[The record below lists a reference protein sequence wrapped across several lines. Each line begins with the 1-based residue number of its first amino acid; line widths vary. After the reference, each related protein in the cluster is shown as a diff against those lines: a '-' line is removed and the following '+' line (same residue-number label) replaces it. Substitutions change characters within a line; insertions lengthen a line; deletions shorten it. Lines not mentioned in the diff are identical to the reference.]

1 MAGLLLSTG
10 LHAAQLG
17 KLEVLS
23 SSTEPFVAQIQ
34 IESIRPEER
43 NGLQA
48 KLASP
53 EAFKAARLAL
63 DPKLSALT
71 FEVKDSGKA
80 DGAIIRITSATP
92 LPAGFL
98 DALIELS
105 WAGGRVAREYTFN
118 VAEGTVPA
126 TKTQAVPE
134 IRPPQTL
141 PPVVPP
147 AAAPAPKSS
156 ATEPEQAA
164 AKSEPQPAATE
175 TRLVK
180 KGETLSE
187 IAQSLTGQGVTLNQA
202 MAAIYEA
209 NREAFIANSVHLV
222 KEGAQLRIPNKAAL
236 RAKSP
241 REALLVLANND
252 GRDVYSRYARQLGLL
267 AVADQAGQSTNSSAG
282 KIEPKA
288 PTDAV
293 AAPKEDRLKIAP
305 GGQSRAAD
313 ANAEELTAKNKA
325 LAEAN
330 ERIALLEK
338 NVSDLQKLIDMQ
350 KDQGA
355 AKAPAQAE
363 ATVAPADKP
372 AELAADK
379 PAEPA
384 EVTKPAVE
392 VPVESPAVVVPEPK
406 KEEPPKAAP
415 APMPTVEQPFNLIPW
430 LLGGAGAV
438 VAAVVGLLVWR
449 SRIKTEPEPFVE
461 REPDF
466 ENLIAEDAGVAAP
479 AVDDPPA
486 GTLEKVA
493 DDAFDLDELLAD
505 TEPAKAETTPPPVP
519 EFKVPE
525 PEPQPMAAME
535 PEESIPELSQAS
547 AQAMAEPESLSSEV
561 KLDFPEENL
570 GASTEPAASSIL
582 DDLDSLSVGASA
594 AQSEIEALRANP
606 PAIDES
612 AIDPDLLDDEPLSP
626 SAPATE
632 ALPKDLEDAMAD
644 LDLDVEQP
652 KLNDATWQEVAT
664 KLDLAGAYVE
674 IGDADGAKELL
685 NEIIKKGDVEQVKK
699 AKALLATLG

>member
-10 LHAAQLG
+10 LQAAQLG

-34 IESIRPEER
+34 IESLRPEER
-43 NGLQA
+43 SGLQA

-53 EAFKAARLAL
+53 EAFKAARLVL
-63 DPKLSALT
+63 DPKLSTLK
-71 FEVKDSGKA
+71 FEVKDSGKT
-80 DGAIIRITSATP
+80 DGALIRITADSP

-98 DALIELS
+98 DVLIELS
-105 WAGGRVAREYTFN
+105 WAGGRVAREYTFS
-118 VAEGTVPA
+118 VAEGKAPA
-126 TKTQAVPE
+126 SKTPAIPE

-141 PPVVPP
+141 PPV
-147 AAAPAPKSS
+147 AAPAPKN
-156 ATEPEQAA
+156 AGTEPESAP
-164 AKSEPQPAATE
+164 AKPELQVADGGA
-175 TRLVK
+175 RVVK

-187 IAQSLTGQGVTLNQA
+187 IAQSLTGSGVTLNQA

-209 NREAFIANSVHLV
+209 NRDAFIGNSVHLV

-267 AVADQAGQSTNSSAG
+267 AVADQSTQATNSSVG
-282 KIEPKA
+282 KIESKA
-288 PTDAV
+288 PVDA
-293 AAPKEDRLKIAP
+293 AAASKEDRLKIAP
-305 GGQSRAAD
+305 GGQARVAD

-350 KDQGA
+350 KDQVA
-355 AKAPAQAE
+355 AKAPGQAQAL
-363 ATVAPADKP
+363 ATATEQP
-372 AELAADK
+372 AEQPTDK
-379 PAEPA
+379 TAETA
-384 EVTKPAVE
+384 ETTKPAVE
-392 VPVESPAVVVPEPK
+392 VPVQSAAVLPPETK

-415 APMPTVEQPFNLIPW
+415 VPVATIEQPFNLIPW

-449 SRIKTEPEPFVE
+449 SRIKPEPFVE

-466 ENLIAEDAGVAAP
+466 ENLIAEDAAQASP
-479 AVDDPPA
+479 AVEDPPVGA
-486 GTLEKVA
+486 LEKVA
-493 DDAFDLDELLAD
+493 DDAFDLDELLAS
-505 TEPAKAETTPPPVP
+505 TEPVDATTAVPPVP
-519 EFKVPE
+519 DFKVAEAAEE
-525 PEPQPMAAME
+525 PVQPMVI
-535 PEESIPELSQAS
+535 EESIPDLGQAS

-561 KLDFPEENL
+561 KLDFPEDQS
-570 GASTEPAASSIL
+570 AAISEPASSSIL
-582 DDLDSLSVGASA
+582 DDLDALSTGATA
-594 AQSEIEALRANP
+594 AQSEIEALRSNP
-606 PAIDES
+606 IVVDETAIN
-612 AIDPDLLDDEPLSP
+612 PDFLDDEPLNP
-626 SAPATE
+626 AEAPVAE
-632 ALPKDLEDAMAD
+632 LPKDLEAAMAD
-644 LDLDVEQP
+644 LDLDVDQP
-652 KLNDATWQEVAT
+652 KLDDATWQEVAT

-685 NEIIKKGDVEQVKK
+685 HEIIKKGDADQVKK
-699 AKALLATLG
+699 AKALLDTLG